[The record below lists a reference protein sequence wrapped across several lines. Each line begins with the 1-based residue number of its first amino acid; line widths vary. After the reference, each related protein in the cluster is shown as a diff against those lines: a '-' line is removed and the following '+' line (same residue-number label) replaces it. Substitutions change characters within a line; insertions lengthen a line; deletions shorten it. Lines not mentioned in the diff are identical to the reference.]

1 MTLFENWVLYK
12 GKLHKMYTQCDNM
25 KKRFEKFIH
34 KNKFKYNSEDASTL
48 ARASTIRLTE
58 SDDEEDEEE
67 EVTEQ
72 I

>member
-1 MTLFENWVLYK
+1 
-12 GKLHKMYTQCDNM
+12 M